1 MFGRLKDWRR
11 GATRYDRGPKVFL
24 SAIALAATVMFR
36 L

>member
-11 GATRYDRGPKVFL
+11 TATRDDRGPKASL
-24 SAIALAATVMFR
+24 CATALPATVMFR